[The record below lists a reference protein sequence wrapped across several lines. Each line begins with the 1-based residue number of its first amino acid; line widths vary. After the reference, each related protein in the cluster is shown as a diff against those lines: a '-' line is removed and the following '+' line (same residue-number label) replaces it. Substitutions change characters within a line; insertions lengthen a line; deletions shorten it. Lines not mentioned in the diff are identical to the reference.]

1 MVSKTGAPTTIS
13 GMEAALFKTASDR
26 EYTFRRLEW
35 GDFEKGFLEVLKGLT
50 VVGDTTKEQFMARY
64 DELFPRL
71 SDMYKIIVVEDVR
84 R

>member
-1 MVSKTGAPTTIS
+1 M
-13 GMEAALFKTASDR
+13 LR
-26 EYTFRRLEW
+26 
-35 GDFEKGFLEVLKGLT
+35 GLT

-71 SDMYKIIVVEDVR
+71 NDMYKIIVVEDVR